1 MNLVNGKSSSS
12 ISIFD
17 RGFLYGDSV
26 FETILVVN
34 NQPKN
39 LDEHIKRIKSG
50 CKVLK
55 IRNLDINLLYKH
67 IKKCLKGVRNCS
79 LSINITRG
87 TVKRRGYSI
96 RVGNIKPNIILT
108 TSALHKYPKIYTQKG
123 IKTKFAKSNIS
134 DCNNLSKIK
143 HTNRLEQ
150 VLATSEITQAY
161 PELILCDK
169 KGYVIEGIA
178 SNIFFV
184 KNNTFYTP
192 LIEQS
197 GVEGIM
203 KLNIIKILKK
213 NKIKVIQKKIK
224 KNTITN
230 YDGAF
235 FCNSIRL
242 IWNINSIEG
251 HKYKS
256 NKNIINLINII
267 NYEAYK

>member
-26 FETILVVN
+26 FETILVIN
-34 NQPKN
+34 SQPKN
-39 LDEHIKRIKSG
+39 LDDHIKRIKLG
-50 CKVLK
+50 CKILK
-55 IRNLDINLLYKH
+55 IRNLDTNLLYKH
-67 IKKCLKGVRNCS
+67 IKKCLKHESDCI

-87 TVKRRGYSI
+87 TVKKRGYNI
-96 RVGNIKPNIILT
+96 NVGNIKPNIILT
-108 TSALHKYPKIYTQKG
+108 TSALSHYPKIYSLKG
-123 IKTKFAKSNIS
+123 INTKFSKSNIS
-134 DCNNLSKIK
+134 ECSSLSKIK

-150 VLATSEITQAY
+150 VLATNEITKKY

-169 KGYVIEGIA
+169 KEYIVEGIA
-178 SNIFFV
+178 SNIFFI
-184 KNNTFYTP
+184 KNNIFYTP
-192 LIEQS
+192 ILDES

-224 KNTITN
+224 KNTIMN

-242 IWNINSIEG
+242 IWNINSIED
-251 HKYKS
+251 HKYRS
-256 NKNIINLINII
+256 NENIKNLINII
-267 NYEAYK
+267 EYETYK